1 MPLWSNQCVSW
12 IMWRFPKIRPSNHPF
27 MDGENPWKPSSDKG
41 VPFQETSMSI
51 LICHISTMIPQMS
64 HESLVNPKPVSLI
77 NSNRSIEGGRASF
90 TPWYEYYEYYIRHKA
105 SEFARQLIY
114 LGAYSLLANSP
125 WMILKRLLRRGKA
138 TKLWSIIGRSFP
150 SGKPKS
156 YVPSQELIFLV
167 FWGGFLKWGCPKD
180 RCFISK
186 IPIQNKWFGT
196 LMTQE
201 TS

>member
-51 LICHISTMIPQMS
+51 LICHISTMITQMS

-90 TPWYEYYEYYIRHKA
+90 TPWYEYYIRHKA

-114 LGAYSLLANSP
+114 LGAHSLLANSP

-138 TKLWSIIGRSFP
+138 TKIWSIIGRSFP

-156 YVPSQELIFLV
+156 YVPSKELIF
-167 FWGGFLKWGCPKD
+167 PKD

-186 IPIQNKWFGT
+186 IPI
-196 LMTQE
+196 
-201 TS
+201 